1 MQKYLT
7 LLLVSICCLSF
18 AQNASKTKA
27 KTTKPAVKPAPTKP
41 APTSG
46 LKTKLDT
53 ISYFIGIQIGEDMK
67 KNGAAALKP
76 STITKGISDAFA
88 GTKPAIDMQAA
99 MQLAQTFFT
108 EQQTKKNSEKLFKD
122 KLFLEMNKTNPG
134 VKTTA
139 SGLQYEVLK
148 DAVGTKPVATDK
160 VKVHY
165 TGKLTD
171 GKVFDS
177 SVGGEPVSF
186 QLNQVIPGWTEGLQ
200 LMSVGSK
207 YKFVIPGNIAYGE
220 QGVQQAGIGPNE
232 TLVFEVELLEISKEE
247 PQMKLPQVP
256 QAPSNMPKSE
266 Q

>member
-1 MQKYLT
+1 MKKNLT
-7 LLLVSICCLSF
+7 IAFVSFFCLSF
-18 AQNASKTKA
+18 AQNNAKTKP
-27 KTTKPAVKPAPTKP
+27 KTTKPVVKTATTKP
-41 APTSG
+41 VATTV

-67 KNGAAALKP
+67 KNGASALKP
-76 STITKGISDAFA
+76 STISKGISDAFA
-88 GTKPAIDMQAA
+88 GTLPIIDMQAA
-99 MQLAQTFFT
+99 MQLAQVFFT
-108 EQQTKKNSEKLFKD
+108 EQQTKKNAEKTMKD
-122 KLFLEMNKTNPG
+122 KLFLDQNKQRPG

-139 SGLQYEVLK
+139 SGLQYEILK

-165 TGKLTD
+165 TGKLLD

-177 SVGGEPVSF
+177 SIGGEPVSF

-220 QGVQQAGIGPNE
+220 QGVPQAGIGPNE
-232 TLVFEVELLEISKEE
+232 TLIFDVELLDIVKEE
-247 PQMKLPQVP
+247 PQMQVPQVP
-256 QAPSNMPKSE
+256 SNMTKSE

>member
-7 LLLVSICCLSF
+7 LLFIGFGCFSF
-18 AQNASKTKA
+18 AQNTSKTKTT
-27 KTTKPAVKPAPTKP
+27 TTKPAAKTTTAKTPATATVFK
-41 APTSG
+41 S
-46 LKTKLDT
+46 KLDS

-67 KNGAAALKP
+67 KNGVSTLKP
-76 STITKGISDAFA
+76 NNISKGIADAFA
-88 GTKPAIDMQAA
+88 GKTPAIDMQAT
-99 MQLAQTFFT
+99 MQLAQAYFA
-108 EQQTKKNSEKLFKD
+108 EQQAKRDQEKSAKA
-122 KLFLEMNKTNPG
+122 KLFLDQNKLNPA

-139 SGLQYEVLK
+139 SGLQYEILK
-148 DAVGTKPVATDK
+148 DATGAKPTATDK

-200 LMSVGSK
+200 LMPVGSK
-207 YKFVIPGNIAYGE
+207 FKFVIPGNIAYGE
-220 QGVQQAGIGPNE
+220 QGVPQAGIGPNE
-232 TLVFEVELLEISKEE
+232 TLIFEVELLDIVKEE
-247 PQMKLPQVP
+247 PQMQVP
-256 QAPSNMPKSE
+256 QVPSNMPKSE